1 VKLTLFGTRGSVGR
15 AGVETVRYGGDT
27 SSALVMDGAG
37 ECLLLDAGSGISHVE
52 DHLSDGVRRLDILLS
67 HLHMDHI
74 QGLGFF
80 RPLFDPDVEVHLWG
94 PASPTMGLAE
104 RLARYLSPPLFPVRL
119 RELPGVVLHDIVPG
133 RFEVGPFVVV
143 ADLISHPGPTLGFRI
158 EHDGVA
164 MAYLSDHE
172 PALGVDFPGPEKW
185 TSGYDLA
192 MGADLLVH
200 DAQYT
205 VAEYPSRAGWG
216 HSSFEQ
222 CLAFARHVGA
232 RSLVTFH
239 HDPGH
244 TDELLDR
251 LHDEAS
257 QRGLPFG
264 LIPGTAGKSI
274 DIGP

>member
-1 VKLTLFGTRGSVGR
+1 MNLTLYGTRGSVGR
-15 AGVETVRYGGDT
+15 AGVSTVRYGGDT
-27 SSALVMDGAG
+27 SSALVLDNEGG
-37 ECLLLDAGSGISHVE
+37 CLLLDAGSGIAHVE
-52 DHLSDGVRRLDILLS
+52 DRLDDGIRRLDILLG

-94 PASPTMGLAE
+94 PASPTMRLAE
-104 RLARYLSPPLFPVRL
+104 RLGRYLSPPLFPVRL
-119 RELPGVVLHDIVPG
+119 RELPGVVLHDVVPG
-133 RFEVGPFVVV
+133 RFEVGPFVIE
-143 ADLISHPGPTLGFRI
+143 ADLVSHPGPTLGFRI
-158 EHDGVA
+158 ERDGSSIT
-164 MAYLSDHE
+164 YLSDHE
-172 PALGVDFPGPEKW
+172 PALGVDFPGPSRW

-192 MGADLLVH
+192 AGSDLLVH

-205 VAEYPSRAGWG
+205 AAEYTSRAGWG

-222 CLAFARHVGA
+222 CLAFARHVGT

-244 TDELLDR
+244 SDELLDR

-257 QRGLPFG
+257 QRGLPFE

-274 DIGP
+274 DIGL

>member
-1 VKLTLFGTRGSVGR
+1 MNVTLFGTRGSVGR
-15 AGVETVRYGGDT
+15 AGVSTVRYGGDT
-27 SSALVMDGAG
+27 SSVLVRGVDGAR
-37 ECLLLDAGSGISHVE
+37 LVLDAGSGIAHVE
-52 DHLSDGVRRLDILLS
+52 EHLDHGARRLDILLG

-80 RPLFDPDVEVHLWG
+80 PPLFDPDVEVHLWG
-94 PASPTMGLAE
+94 PASPTMRLAE
-104 RLARYLSPPLFPVRL
+104 RLTRYLSPPLFPVRL
-119 RELPGVVLHDIVPG
+119 RELPGVVLHDVVPG

-143 ADLISHPGPTLGFRI
+143 ADLVSHPGPTLGFRL
-158 EHDGVA
+158 EYDGVS

-172 PALGVDFPGPEKW
+172 PALGVAFPGPEKW

-192 MGADLLVH
+192 VGADLLIH

-205 VAEYPSRAGWG
+205 AAEYPSRAGWG
-216 HSSFEQ
+216 HSSFDH
-222 CLAFARHVGA
+222 CLAFARHVGV

-244 TDELLDR
+244 SDELLDR

-274 DIGP
+274 DIGL